1 MRIVT
6 NPGSNLDEDMT
17 LAQDIDLTPQKIVVD
32 GISHDTRN
40 TIDFAQVDGWVKRAH
55 KYPQVQGTT
64 EQDFVEYFSR
74 LVKKDPEVLCVM
86 TSRKLIGSHDAALAA
101 VAKLKA
107 SSDPELKA
115 ARIEVVDSQVTDV
128 GAGLCTLAAAQ
139 ARKAG
144 LNLRGVAQFLRSFAE
159 RNRNVLTVATL
170 ENLIKG
176 GRASFLQGW
185 VGNFLDI
192 RPMISINAG
201 VVSTVAKLSGK
212 ADVVQKIDDYVS
224 SRLDPKTAVWL
235 AVAHGNAP
243 EKAKAVAARLQ
254 ERYRCEYTLVRP
266 LSPSIY
272 LHMGPGSVMAFLF
285 PLDGLGFRP
294 TPP

>member
-17 LAQDIDLTPQKIVVD
+17 LAKDIDLTPQKIVVD

-40 TIDFAQVDGWVKRAH
+40 TIDFAQVDGWTKRAI

-64 EQDFVEYFSR
+64 EQDFVDYFGR

-86 TSRKLIGSHDAALAA
+86 TSRNLIGSHDAALAA
-101 VAKLKA
+101 ARKLKA

-115 ARIEVVDSQVTDV
+115 ARIEVVDSMVTDG
-128 GAGLCTLAAAQ
+128 GAGLCTLAAVQ

-144 LNLRGVAQFLRSFAE
+144 LNLRDTAQFVRSFGE
-159 RNRNVLTVATL
+159 RSRNVLTVATL

-192 RPMISINAG
+192 RPMISINSG
-201 VVSTVAKLSGK
+201 VISTVSRMSSK
-212 ADVVQKIDDYVS
+212 ADVVQKIDEYMS
-224 SRLDPKTAVWL
+224 SRLDLKTPVWL
-235 AVAHGNAP
+235 SVSHGNSP
-243 EKAKAVAARLQ
+243 EKAKAVATRLQ

-272 LHMGPGSVMAFLF
+272 LHMGPGSVMVFVF
-285 PLDGLGFRP
+285 PLDGLSFRP